1 MRSVKNYA
9 KTKGLKYDEV
19 NGLGGY
25 REVSIKTPNQTYK
38 IDYFEE
44 TKVYTMYYTFFNGRE
59 LKQGFKTQKEITQ
72 EINKN
77 EHLIN
82 FKNTEV

>member
-1 MRSVKNYA
+1 MRTIKKYA
-9 KTKGLKYDEV
+9 NDKEFKYDEV

-25 REVSIKTPNQTYK
+25 REVSVKTPNQIYK
-38 IDYFEE
+38 VDYFEE
-44 TKVYTMYYTFFNGRE
+44 TGFYTMYYTFFNGKKLE
-59 LKQGFKTQKEITQ
+59 QNFKTQKEITQ

-82 FKNTEV
+82 FNNRK